1 MNIVT
6 KALIITL
13 AGIAFMKGAPARA
26 QDSVP
31 TCHGEAQVCEALID
45 PVIIT
50 EVISKR
56 AMTHKCGLGVSG
68 CAQIMAGFETC
79 RVYLR
84 RGAGPKVRLH
94 EENHCRGWGHNGHGH
109 RAHNAEWTPFEAVE
123 QWLLKQD

>member
-6 KALIITL
+6 KALLITL

-45 PVIIT
+45 PVITIKK
-50 EVISKR
+50 VSDR
-56 AMTHKCGLGVSG
+56 HLRFVCGAEAQG
-68 CAQIMAGFETC
+68 CAQIYAGFETC
-79 RVYLR
+79 TIYLK
-84 RGAGPKVRLH
+84 RGAGKKVKLH
-94 EENHCRGWGHNGHGH
+94 EENHCRGWAHIGHGH
-109 RAHNAEWTPFEAVE
+109 KAHDAEWVPFEAVE